1 MPKLWAKRGVG
12 RRGVTPLIPPR
23 WLRVLPP
30 ALMGWSECS
39 PVGYSLTGSDG
50 RAGTRGPGSGRNTAV
65 GSGGGAAPCEASVA
79 PPSLFLPVEAP
90 VELAFAADAEAGE
103 DSQRPDGGSVSA
115 TRQRVVLLP
124 HAPDRAPD
132 TDLQRRAE
140 GLQA

>member
-1 MPKLWAKRGVG
+1 MPKLWAKRGVD

-30 ALMGWSECS
+30 ALVGWSERS

-50 RAGTRGPGSGRNTAV
+50 RPGTPCPGSGNTAV
-65 GSGGGAAPCEASVA
+65 GPGGGAAPCEASVA

-90 VELAFAADAEAGE
+90 VELAFAAGAEAGE
-103 DSQRPDGGSVSA
+103 HSQRPDGGSVPA
-115 TRQRVVLLP
+115 TRQRGVLLP
-124 HAPDRAPD
+124 HAPRSTPN
-132 TDLQRRAE
+132 RRAE

>member
-1 MPKLWAKRGVG
+1 VG
-12 RRGVTPLIPPR
+12 EARCRPSRRNAPDTATLAPSA
-23 WLRVLPP
+23 PP
-30 ALMGWSECS
+30 ALVGWSECS

-50 RAGTRGPGSGRNTAV
+50 QPGTRGPGSGRNTAV

-90 VELAFAADAEAGE
+90 VELAFAAAAEAGE
-103 DSQRPDGGSVSA
+103 HNQRPDGGSVPA

-124 HAPDRAPD
+124 HSPRSTPN
-132 TDLQRRAE
+132 RRAE